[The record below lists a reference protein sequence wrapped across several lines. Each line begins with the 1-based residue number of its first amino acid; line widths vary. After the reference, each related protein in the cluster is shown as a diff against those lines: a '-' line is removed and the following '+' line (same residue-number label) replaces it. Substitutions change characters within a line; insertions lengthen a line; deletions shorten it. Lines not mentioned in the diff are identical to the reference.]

1 MSEAIKVTM
10 SGEPLFE
17 PGTVSV
23 TSGYLEAVG
32 HEDIATTI
40 MVNCLQRHI
49 AGDFGEVCQEDS
61 ASNMASIRGKFGMI
75 LSVYQI
81 NTAKGQVKVYMMTD
95 ADHARTTMLLP
106 SEY

>member
-1 MSEAIKVTM
+1 MTEAIQVNM

-23 TSGYLEAVG
+23 SSGYLEAVG
-32 HEDIATTI
+32 HADIATTI

-49 AGDFGEVCQEDS
+49 AGDFGEACQED
-61 ASNMASIRGKFGMI
+61 AVSNMVSIKSKFGAI
-75 LSVYQI
+75 RSVYQI
-81 NTAKGQVKVYMMTD
+81 NTAKGQVKVYMTTD
-95 ADHARTTMLLP
+95 ADHSQTTMLLP

>member
-1 MSEAIKVTM
+1 MQESIRVDAAK
-10 SGEPLFE
+10 EPLFE
-17 PGTVSV
+17 PGTVNI
-23 TSGYLEAVG
+23 TSGYLTVVG

-49 AGDFGEVCQEDS
+49 AGDFGDVCEADAESNRRSIS
-61 ASNMASIRGKFGMI
+61 AKFGTI

-81 NTAKGQVKVYMMTD
+81 NTAKGPIKTYMITD
-95 ADHARTTMLLP
+95 ADQTNTTMMLP